1 MSQLPILTQTETVF
15 AQFIGNAIS
24 ASGYSPAFVQG
35 IDNIKKETFPTVYV
49 DATTADEVA
58 LQTAV
63 WRVNLQIQVVEMAG
77 KTDKG
82 SLLAG
87 TIFGAFSYNG
97 VENDL
102 NNVSPNLYVYEVIP
116 RKPINSDTGDAWR
129 QEMSLDVI
137 CMLR

>member
-1 MSQLPILTQTETVF
+1 MFQLPILKQTEMVF
-15 AQFIGNAIS
+15 AQFIANAITGSGFS
-24 ASGYSPAFVQG
+24 ASFVQG
-35 IDNIKKETFPTVYV
+35 IDNVVKETFPTVYV
-49 DATTADEVA
+49 DATTDEEVV
-58 LQTAV
+58 LQSAN
-63 WRVNLQIQVVEMAG
+63 WRVNLQVQVVEMAG

-87 TIFGAFSYNG
+87 TIFGTFSYEG

-102 NNVSPNLYVYEVIP
+102 NNVSPNYYVYEVIP
-116 RKPINSDTGDAWR
+116 RKHINSDTGDAWR